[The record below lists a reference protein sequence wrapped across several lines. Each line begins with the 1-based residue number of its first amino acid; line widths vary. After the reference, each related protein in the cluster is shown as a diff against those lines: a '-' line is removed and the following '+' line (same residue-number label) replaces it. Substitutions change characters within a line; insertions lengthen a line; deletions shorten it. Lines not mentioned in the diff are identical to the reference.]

1 MLRNLLGIPSKKYN
15 YKNNYTK
22 YSSKK
27 IKFYGQFEPQV
38 DEFIFNRYFNDTNI
52 KGVCIECGAYD
63 EITNICY
70 KFFEETIGQTCYN
83 FEPNNKL
90 FSLLKNNRPNSI
102 NLNLALSNTEEEK
115 TYFEIEYDKT
125 DACGN
130 IITSNSTLE
139 MPSKERLEELK
150 KLNYKINNFSVKT
163 ITYKNFIEKY
173 DIKFINLFVL
183 DVEGHEFSVLKGMQN
198 CNILPNIM
206 VIELSD
212 INKFLDLR
220 KIMNSMDYIYDTTS
234 FCDYFFIKKTV

>member
-1 MLRNLLGIPSKKYN
+1 MNLDS
-15 YKNNYTK
+15 
-22 YSSKK
+22 
-27 IKFYGQFEPQV
+27 
-38 DEFIFNRYFNDTNI
+38 
-52 KGVCIECGAYD
+52 CC
-63 EITNICY
+63 
-70 KFFEETIGQTCYN
+70 KFFEETMGWTCYN
-83 FEPNNKL
+83 FEPDNKL

-130 IITSNSTLE
+130 IITGNSTLE
-139 MPSKERLEELK
+139 TPSKERLKELE

-163 ITYKNFIEKY
+163 TTYKNFIEKY
-173 DIKFINLFVL
+173 NIKFIDLFIL
-183 DVEGHEFSVLKGMQN
+183 DVEGHEFSVLEGMQN

-234 FCDYFFIKKTV
+234 FCNYFFIKKDYINLINLRKK

>member
-1 MLRNLLGIPSKKYN
+1 
-15 YKNNYTK
+15 
-22 YSSKK
+22 
-27 IKFYGQFEPQV
+27 
-38 DEFIFNRYFNDTNI
+38 
-52 KGVCIECGAYD
+52 
-63 EITNICY
+63 
-70 KFFEETIGQTCYN
+70 
-83 FEPNNKL
+83 
-90 FSLLKNNRPNSI
+90 
-102 NLNLALSNTEEEK
+102 
-115 TYFEIEYDKT
+115 
-125 DACGN
+125 
-130 IITSNSTLE
+130 
-139 MPSKERLEELK
+139 MPSKERLEELE

-183 DVEGHEFSVLKGMQN
+183 DVEGNEFSVLEGMQN